1 MADNQDKLTQS
12 NQQKLAEL
20 EQQLSQTTTD
30 KPAAAKASSTTD
42 SKPASAAP
50 FAKREEYISQRSGA
64 KANTGFLWFV
74 TLFNLLLVMTLAAAG
89 YWAWMQWQNQKQ
101 QQLQQQQEFVSAQQ
115 NSFASQQAELNSAAA
130 SNQLIKDEWQTQN
143 QDLQNNMATLVAD
156 IEQNRQQVALNKT
169 KLDDIAERRPAD
181 WLLAEADYL
190 LKMAGRKLWLEHDV
204 ETAMMML
211 QATDA
216 RLQDLDDPSL
226 LPVREK
232 LALDMQSL
240 QQINPISSTSV
251 ALKISA
257 LIEQVDALPL
267 AFFKRPEDNEP
278 ASALSENVDDW
289 YSNLMNNINLVLK
302 DFFSVKKIATEV
314 KPFMSEQQQW
324 LAKEQLKFTL
334 LNAQIA
340 ILKENTELYQVALR
354 SAQNMVA
361 ENFDGQK
368 VSVMQFGD
376 SLTTLLNTDV
386 KRVYPEQFSATAPL
400 QNIINHR
407 LDSRFTNGNR

>member
-1 MADNQDKLTQS
+1 MADNQDTLTQS

-20 EQQLSQTTTD
+20 EQQLSQTATD
-30 KPAAAKASSTTD
+30 KPASAKPSSTTD
-42 SKPASAAP
+42 FKPASAAP
-50 FAKREEYISQRSGA
+50 FAKREEYIPQRSGA

-101 QQLQQQQEFVSAQQ
+101 QQLQQQQEFVSTQQ
-115 NSFASQQAELNSAAA
+115 SSFASQQAELNSAAA
-130 SNQLIKDEWQTQN
+130 NNQLIKDDWQTQN
-143 QDLQNNMATLVAD
+143 QDLQSNIATLVAD

-216 RLQDLDDPSL
+216 RLRDLDDPSL

-232 LALDMQSL
+232 LALDMQNL
-240 QQINPISSTSV
+240 LQINPISSTSV
-251 ALKISA
+251 ALNISA
-257 LIEQVDALPL
+257 LIEQVDHLPL

-289 YSNLMNNINLVLK
+289 YNNLMNNINFVLK
-302 DFFSVKKIATEV
+302 DFFSVKKITAEV

-334 LNAQIA
+334 LKAQISV
-340 ILKENTELYQVALR
+340 LKENTELYQVALR
-354 SAQNMVA
+354 SAQSMLT

-368 VSVMQFGD
+368 VSVTQFGD
-376 SLTTLLNTDV
+376 SLTTLLNSDV
-386 KRVYPEQFSATAPL
+386 ERVYPEQFAATAPL